1 MSEYIPKSQS
11 LGENVN
17 PELDLSI
24 MQQKQI

>member
-1 MSEYIPKSQS
+1 MSEYIPKLQS